1 MLAHRLR
8 TVTSTPRVFFS
19 TPSDASHLSP
29 WLKADIGLDSI
40 APRSGAHGRAE
51 LADPDAVG
59 CEDCRVGRLSG
70 GKGPR
75 VSQWCTAA

>member
-29 WLKADIGLDSI
+29 WLKADIGPDSI
-40 APRSGAHGRAE
+40 APRPEH
-51 LADPDAVG
+51 AVARSLPIRMSWDVKIVG
-59 CEDCRVGRLSG
+59 WEDCQAGRLSG

-75 VSQWCTAA
+75 VSQ